1 LRELAANR
9 ELQERFEADA
19 ARMRTL
25 LALGSDHF
33 FAEDPEIDLK
43 TAAMA
48 HTIIRFLEG
57 NRVAGSH

>member
-1 LRELAANR
+1 
-9 ELQERFEADA
+9 
-19 ARMRTL
+19 MRTL
-25 LALGSDHF
+25 LALGNDHF